1 MPDKASAVAI
11 DNYTIDYTSAIGAIA
26 ADDEA
31 DIEISANG
39 TGIMVVGAAGKA
51 MEVYTTA
58 GQLVGSR
65 VLATGTEAVEMP
77 AGIYLVKVG
86 LKTAKVVVR

>member
-1 MPDKASAVAI
+1 
-11 DNYTIDYTSAIGAIA
+11 
-26 ADDEA
+26 
-31 DIEISANG
+31 
-39 TGIMVVGAAGKA
+39 

-65 VLATGTEAVEMP
+65 VLATGTETVEMP

-86 LKTAKVVVR
+86 LKTAKVVGR